1 MYKAAVNFL
10 RGQVL
15 VHIESGCPE
24 RVVNLCAGAEV
35 PFWDVQWLSP
45 VELTLRTTRRGLA
58 QVRRAAEQ
66 VGAAATVRREQ
77 GAPLLARRLRRR
89 YVLLAAALLTVLLVV
104 EGNFTIWEFQVSGNE
119 TVSDEAVLRALE
131 DYGITIGTR
140 SLDIDQKDM
149 RNHVLLEL
157 EDVVWLA
164 VNVRGCV
171 ARVQVVERVR
181 GQDMVE
187 DGPANVV
194 ARRPGLVTRVEALG
208 GQAAVVPG
216 DTVTQG
222 QLLISGAVDLDNG
235 GLRWQHGMGRV
246 WARTWYELTAQVP
259 LTVRQRGVPL
269 SSRTR
274 YALDIGKKRIKLYAK
289 GSTLGGDCDKITQY
303 RPVCLPWGLRLP
315 ITVAAETVTA
325 YGPST
330 DVPRSTREARDEGES
345 LLRRQLDMVEDGPAN
360 VVARRPGL
368 VTRVEALGGQAAV
381 VPGDT
386 VTQGQ
391 LLISGAVDLDN
402 GGLRWQHGMGR
413 VWARTWYELTA
424 QVPLTVRQRGVPLSS
439 RTRYALDIG
448 KKRIKLYAK
457 GSTLGG
463 DCDKITQY
471 RPVCLPWG
479 LRLPITVAAETVTAY
494 GPSTDVPRSTREA
507 RDEGESLLRRQLEEL
522 LGDTG
527 TAENVRIDAVE
538 QGQWLLVTL
547 RAECLEEI
555 GREVPLT
562 KE

>member
-1 MYKAAVNFL
+1 MYRKAVNYL
-10 RGQVL
+10 RGQAVAE
-15 VHIESGCPE
+15 VVCTAPE
-24 RVVNLCAGAEV
+24 RVVNLCAAHGI
-35 PFWDVQWLSP
+35 PFWDLTWLTETSFR
-45 VELTLRTTRRGLA
+45 VTTTLSG
-58 QVRRAAEQ
+58 
-66 VGAAATVRREQ
+66 
-77 GAPLLARRLRRR
+77 ARRLAEVTADIGAQVTVCRKSGAPELWRRCRHR

-222 QLLISGAVDLDNG
+222 QLLISGAVDLDSG

-246 WARTWYELTAQVP
+246 WARTWYQLTAQVP

-274 YALDIGKKRIKLYAK
+274 YALDIGKKRIKLYGK

-315 ITVAAETVTA
+315 IT
-325 YGPST
+325 
-330 DVPRSTREARDEGES
+330 
-345 LLRRQLDMVEDGPAN
+345 L
-360 VVARRPGL
+360 
-368 VTRVEALGGQAAV
+368 
-381 VPGDT
+381 
-386 VTQGQ
+386 
-391 LLISGAVDLDN
+391 
-402 GGLRWQHGMGR
+402 
-413 VWARTWYELTA
+413 
-424 QVPLTVRQRGVPLSS
+424 
-439 RTRYALDIG
+439 
-448 KKRIKLYAK
+448 
-457 GSTLGG
+457 
-463 DCDKITQY
+463 
-471 RPVCLPWG
+471 
-479 LRLPITVAAETVTAY
+479 AAETVTAY

-538 QGQWLLVTL
+538 QGSWLLVTL

>member
-1 MYKAAVNFL
+1 MQRRHFLSTTAATAVAAATA
-10 RGQVL
+10 L
-15 VHIESGCPE
+15 VSSGCSEPTPALE
-24 RVVNLCAGAEV
+24 GGFAGIDMDRGHALR
-35 PFWDVQWLSP
+35 DLLQGG
-45 VELTLRTTRRGLA
+45 TLPA
-58 QVRRAAEQ
+58 PAVVRRAQ
-66 VGAAATVRREQ
+66 VIIAGGGVA
-77 GAPLLARRLRRR
+77 G
-89 YVLLAAALLTVLLVV
+89 LAAA
-104 EGNFTIWEFQVSGNE
+104 
-119 TVSDEAVLRALE
+119 
-131 DYGITIGTR
+131 R
-140 SLDIDQKDM
+140 SL
-149 RNHVLLEL
+149 RLAGVNEFVLLEL

-274 YALDIGKKRIKLYAK
+274 YALDIGKKRIKLY
-289 GSTLGGDCDKITQY
+289 G
-303 RPVCLPWGLRLP
+303 
-315 ITVAAETVTA
+315 
-325 YGPST
+325 
-330 DVPRSTREARDEGES
+330 
-345 LLRRQLDMVEDGPAN
+345 
-360 VVARRPGL
+360 
-368 VTRVEALGGQAAV
+368 
-381 VPGDT
+381 
-386 VTQGQ
+386 
-391 LLISGAVDLDN
+391 
-402 GGLRWQHGMGR
+402 
-413 VWARTWYELTA
+413 
-424 QVPLTVRQRGVPLSS
+424 
-439 RTRYALDIG
+439 
-448 KKRIKLYAK
+448 K

-538 QGQWLLVTL
+538 QGSWLLVTL

>member
-1 MYKAAVNFL
+1 MLKELINRA
-10 RGQVL
+10 RGQVWL
-15 VHIESGCPE
+15 RVTCPYPE
-24 RVVNLCAGAEV
+24 RVLNLCSARKLVFWDLEWEGAET
-35 PFWDVQWLSP
+35 FTCCMSRGDHRILS
-45 VELTLRTTRRGLA
+45 
-58 QVRRAAEQ
+58 RAAEKLDC
-66 VGAAATVRREQ
+66 TIEIVRRE
-77 GAPLLARRLRRR
+77 GAPYTLAKLRHRQALAVGIAACGTA
-89 YVLLAAALLTVLLVV
+89 VLIGSFFVWDIQIA
-104 EGNFTIWEFQVSGNE
+104 GNE
-119 TVSDEAVLRALE
+119 TVPREVIL
-131 DYGITIGTR
+131 R
-140 SLDIDQKDM
+140 SLENNGVHRGCFGFALNGEDI

-181 GQDMVE
+181 GQ
-187 DGPANVV
+187 
-194 ARRPGLVTRVEALG
+194 
-208 GQAAVVPG
+208 
-216 DTVTQG
+216 
-222 QLLISGAVDLDNG
+222 
-235 GLRWQHGMGRV
+235 
-246 WARTWYELTAQVP
+246 
-259 LTVRQRGVPL
+259 
-269 SSRTR
+269 
-274 YALDIGKKRIKLYAK
+274 
-289 GSTLGGDCDKITQY
+289 
-303 RPVCLPWGLRLP
+303 
-315 ITVAAETVTA
+315 
-325 YGPST
+325 
-330 DVPRSTREARDEGES
+330 
-345 LLRRQLDMVEDGPAN
+345 DMVEDGPAN

>member
-1 MYKAAVNFL
+1 MLKEVINRA
-10 RGQVL
+10 RGQARIRVT
-15 VHIESGCPE
+15 CPYPE
-24 RVVNLCAGAEV
+24 RVLNLCSARKLAFWDLEWEGAETFTCRMSRGDHRV
-35 PFWDVQWLSP
+35 LS
-45 VELTLRTTRRGLA
+45 
-58 QVRRAAEQ
+58 RAAEKLDC
-66 VGAAATVRREQ
+66 TIEIVRRE
-77 GAPLLARRLRRR
+77 GAPYTLAKLRHRQALAVGIAACGAA
-89 YVLLAAALLTVLLVV
+89 VLIGSFFVWDIQIA
-104 EGNFTIWEFQVSGNE
+104 GNE
-119 TVSDEAVLRALE
+119 TVPREVIL
-131 DYGITIGTR
+131 R
-140 SLDIDQKDM
+140 SLEKNGVHRGCFGFALNGEDI

-330 DVPRSTREARDEGES
+330 DLRRSAGEARQEGE
-345 LLRRQLDMVEDGPAN
+345 
-360 VVARRPGL
+360 
-368 VTRVEALGGQAAV
+368 T
-381 VPGDT
+381 
-386 VTQGQ
+386 
-391 LLISGAVDLDN
+391 
-402 GGLRWQHGMGR
+402 
-413 VWARTWYELTA
+413 
-424 QVPLTVRQRGVPLSS
+424 
-439 RTRYALDIG
+439 
-448 KKRIKLYAK
+448 
-457 GSTLGG
+457 
-463 DCDKITQY
+463 
-471 RPVCLPWG
+471 
-479 LRLPITVAAETVTAY
+479 
-494 GPSTDVPRSTREA
+494 
-507 RDEGESLLRRQLEEL
+507 LLRRQLEEL

>member
-66 VGAAATVRREQ
+66 VGASATVRREQ

-89 YVLLAAALLTVLLVV
+89 YVLLAAALLT
-104 EGNFTIWEFQVSGNE
+104 
-119 TVSDEAVLRALE
+119 
-131 DYGITIGTR
+131 
-140 SLDIDQKDM
+140 
-149 RNHVLLEL
+149 VLLEL

-330 DVPRSTREARDEGES
+330 DLRRSAGEARQEGE
-345 LLRRQLDMVEDGPAN
+345 
-360 VVARRPGL
+360 
-368 VTRVEALGGQAAV
+368 T
-381 VPGDT
+381 
-386 VTQGQ
+386 
-391 LLISGAVDLDN
+391 
-402 GGLRWQHGMGR
+402 
-413 VWARTWYELTA
+413 
-424 QVPLTVRQRGVPLSS
+424 
-439 RTRYALDIG
+439 
-448 KKRIKLYAK
+448 
-457 GSTLGG
+457 
-463 DCDKITQY
+463 
-471 RPVCLPWG
+471 
-479 LRLPITVAAETVTAY
+479 
-494 GPSTDVPRSTREA
+494 
-507 RDEGESLLRRQLEEL
+507 LLRRQLEEL